1 MWQLGLVALFGFELD
16 PFSILVPFLVFAIG
30 VSHGAQKMNGIMQDI
45 GRGTHKLVAARYT
58 FRRLFLAGLTAL
70 LADAVGF
77 AVLMVIDIPV
87 IRDLALTASIGVAV
101 LIFTN
106 LLLLPV
112 LLSYTGV
119 SAQAAERS
127 LREEQRGDPRQGPR
141 RAVGVP
147 RPLHDAQLG
156 DRRDRRVGWCSRSA
170 GFAVC
175 QRLKIG
181 DLDPGAPEL
190 RADSRYNQDNAYIT
204 AHYALSSDQFARD
217 REDAARK
224 AASSTKRWSTPT
236 GWHGR
241 CGRCP
246 ACRRRSRWPTPRGRS
261 PPARSRAIR
270 SG

>member
-1 MWQLGLVALFGFELD
+1 MRSTALVVACSLVAVVWQLGLVALFGFELD

-119 SAQAAERS
+119 SAR
-127 LREEQRGDPRQGPR
+127 RGGTQPARGEGGEPRQGPR
-141 RAVGVP
+141 RAVGLP

-156 DRRDRRVGWCSRSA
+156 DRRDRGVAAAGGRRASPSASGSRSA
-170 GFAVC
+170 TSIPARRSC
-175 QRLKIG
+175 DRI
-181 DLDPGAPEL
+181 
-190 RADSRYNQDNAYIT
+190 RATTRT
-204 AHYALSSDQFARD
+204 
-217 REDAARK
+217 
-224 AASSTKRWSTPT
+224 TPT
-236 GWHGR
+236 SLR
-241 CGRCP
+241 TTRCP
-246 ACRRRSRWPTPRGRS
+246 PTSSR
-261 PPARSRAIR
+261 
-270 SG
+270 